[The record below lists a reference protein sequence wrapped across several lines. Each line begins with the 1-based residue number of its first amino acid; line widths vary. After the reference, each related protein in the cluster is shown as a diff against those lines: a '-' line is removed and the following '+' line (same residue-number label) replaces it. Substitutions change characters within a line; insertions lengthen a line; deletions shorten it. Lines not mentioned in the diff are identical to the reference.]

1 MCYYNVTF
9 SPGVD
14 GPAYS
19 ARSHIFQC
27 TETLLENPKAIYQTL
42 QVSISMIN
50 IKVHD
55 NTIRKTEQVWLVWKG
70 LLGESLF
77 SVKRKNI
84 VCLALQSLHL
94 NKPQDSWNNVLWT
107 YETKV
112 ES

>member
-1 MCYYNVTF
+1 MCYYNATF

-19 ARSHIFQC
+19 ARSQIFQW
-27 TETLLENPKAIYQTL
+27 TETLLENPKAQIL
-42 QVSISMIN
+42 QVSIRMVN

-55 NTIRKTEQVWLVWKG
+55 NIRKTEQVLLVWKG

-84 VCLALQSLHL
+84 VYLALQSLHL
-94 NKPQDSWNNVLWT
+94 NKPQDFWSHNVW
-107 YETKV
+107 
-112 ES
+112 

>member
-1 MCYYNVTF
+1 MCYYNATF

-19 ARSHIFQC
+19 ARSQIFQC
-27 TETLLENPKAIYQTL
+27 AETLLENPKAQIL
-42 QVSISMIN
+42 QVSIRMVN

-55 NTIRKTEQVWLVWKG
+55 NTIRKTEQVLLVWKG

-84 VCLALQSLHL
+84 VYLALQSLHL
-94 NKPQDSWNNVLWT
+94 NKPQDFWNNVLWT
-107 YETKV
+107 YEWSHNV
-112 ES
+112 W